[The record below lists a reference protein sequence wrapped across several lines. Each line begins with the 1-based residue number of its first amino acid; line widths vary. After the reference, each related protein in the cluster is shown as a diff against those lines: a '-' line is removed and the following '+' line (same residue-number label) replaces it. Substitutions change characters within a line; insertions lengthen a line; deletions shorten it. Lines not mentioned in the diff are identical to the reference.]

1 MVYHRFNTHT
11 HTHLGPW
18 CCLKAKKY
26 HLRRVSNC
34 GSIWG
39 PNKPGRSTFWLV
51 FDLWCNLHEVEF
63 QEPEVRGPEN
73 NCGRII
79 YTCGKVTIKSVDN
92 PFESDVFKQVKS
104 WCSTFLRGYISLGY
118 IVQKDGIWDTIHS
131 YISCISVYRRLP
143 CFTQCS
149 RAKTDVF
156 QQQRFNFPKVQGAL
170 NCWFALA
177 DLFFQIVV

>member
-1 MVYHRFNTHT
+1 MGLFENFADNSNIQWFIIILTHT
-11 HTHLGPW
+11 HTYTHLGPW

-51 FDLWCNLHEVEF
+51 FDLWCDLHEVEF
-63 QEPEVRGPEN
+63 QEPEVRGPQN

-104 WCSTFLRGYISLGY
+104 WWPTFLRGYISLYFTRLYSPKGRYLGY
-118 IVQKDGIWDTIHS
+118 HPFIHIL
-131 YISCISVYRRLP
+131 YICI
-143 CFTQCS
+143 
-149 RAKTDVF
+149 
-156 QQQRFNFPKVQGAL
+156 
-170 NCWFALA
+170 
-177 DLFFQIVV
+177 